1 MLLPLG
7 VAAWLGLEV
16 ARDEQR
22 VSRHQF
28 QSLLTSR
35 LRDVDSTITRTA
47 DELSRHLLEQSLP
60 TSVPTST
67 PTSTSAST
75 SGSLAPEFA
84 DRLRAIRRDEA
95 LIREIFLVD
104 GKNGL
109 LFPPEGAE
117 ASADE
122 RAFRQRT
129 AAIWRGDAV
138 LYEPPAPLGGAGEG
152 AILTPGSS
160 PSSPD
165 STSGSARVPASRATL
180 TRAATSSAPRAGT
193 TGDTLIALSEQHPH
207 GWLSWYWEEGM
218 HLLFWRRTDDG
229 HVVGVE
235 IERIVLLA
243 RIVAKL
249 PAADLAEGR
258 VVLMDSRG
266 HPMHQWGSY
275 EPPADQPPA
284 ATAPVSYPLHA
295 WRLAHYTSPAQTEA
309 FLASSLRVN
318 LILGFA
324 AVALAML
331 ALAFLFYRD
340 YARRMRDAAQRVSFV
355 TQVSHELKTPL
366 TNIRLYAELLDS
378 EIDEDDER
386 GRKRLSVIVAESQR
400 LTRLI
405 NNILAFSRKR
415 QNKLDV
421 RKDWIDMDQV
431 VESVLE
437 QFEPALA
444 GKNIE
449 IQATCTATEPV
460 HADADVVG
468 QIVANLISN
477 VEKYAADGGF
487 LQVETEQRDD
497 VTLVRVS
504 DRGPG
509 IPAAQRD
516 KIFRPFY
523 RISDKLADGVTGTGI
538 GLSIAR
544 ELARL
549 HGGDLQ
555 LLPGERGACFQLVV
569 NHNATRH
576 NATRHNATGHD
587 ATRSA

>member
-1 MLLPLG
+1 MHPRQIVIFLCIVLLPLG

-28 QSLLTSR
+28 QSLLTGR
-35 LRDVDSTITRTA
+35 LRDIDSTITRTV
-47 DELSRHLLEQSLP
+47 DELGRHLLERSLP
-60 TSVPTST
+60 TSAAGGLT
-67 PTSTSAST
+67 PE
-75 SGSLAPEFA
+75 LA
-84 DRLRAIRRDEA
+84 DRLRTIRREEA
-95 LIREIFLVD
+95 LVRDIFLLD
-104 GKNGL
+104 SKQGL
-109 LFPPEGAE
+109 LFPPDGTN

-152 AILTPGSS
+152 AAQRSS
-160 PSSPD
+160 ASAATRD
-165 STSGSARVPASRATL
+165 SARSSSSRVTL
-180 TRAATSSAPRAGT
+180 TRAATSSAPRVGT
-193 TGDTLIALSEQHPH
+193 TGDTLTALSEQHPH

-229 HVVGVE
+229 RVVGVE

-243 RIVAKL
+243 RIVGKL
-249 PAADLAEGR
+249 PAAELAEGR
-258 VVLMDSRG
+258 VVLTDSRG

-275 EPPADQPPA
+275 EPPADQRPA
-284 ATAPVSYPLHA
+284 ATAPVSYPLDA

-421 RKDWIDMDQV
+421 RKDWIDIDQV
-431 VESVLE
+431 VDSVLE

-444 GKNIE
+444 SKNIE
-449 IQATCTATEPV
+449 IEATCNATEKV
-460 HADADVVG
+460 RADADVVG
-468 QIVANLISN
+468 QIVANLVSN
-477 VEKYAADGGF
+477 VEKYAAGGGL
-487 LQVETEQRDD
+487 LQVATEQRDG
-497 VTLVRVS
+497 VTLIRVS

-509 IPAAQRD
+509 IPTAQRD

-549 HGGDLQ
+549 HGGELQ
-555 LLPGERGACFQLVV
+555 LLPSERGACFQLVV
-569 NHNATRH
+569 DD
-576 NATRHNATGHD
+576 D
-587 ATRSA
+587 ATRSS